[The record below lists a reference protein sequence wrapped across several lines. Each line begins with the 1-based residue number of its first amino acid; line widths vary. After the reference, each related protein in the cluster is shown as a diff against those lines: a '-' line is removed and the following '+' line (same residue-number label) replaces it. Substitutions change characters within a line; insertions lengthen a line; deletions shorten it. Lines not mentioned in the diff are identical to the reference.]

1 MPLSFPTKRPN
12 FKINKIK
19 NAILQGLNYLRP
31 DIVLA
36 IFLFFAVVL
45 AFFKNQAIGFYGVF
59 GIFIIGYFAER
70 ILIKIKKNK
79 TNG

>member
-19 NAILQGLNYLRP
+19 NAILQGLNYIRP
-31 DIVLA
+31 DIMLA

-45 AFFKNQAIGFYGVF
+45 AFLNNPAIGFYGVF
-59 GIFIIGYFAER
+59 GIFIIGYFTER
-70 ILIKIKKNK
+70 IIKNFKKKNL
-79 TNG
+79 